1 MATDTPL
8 NITLVY
14 SAKARE
20 VLELALTVPPGCTVL
35 QAVQVSGLLQ
45 HYPSIDLASAHFGV
59 WGRRCVPSQTL
70 REHDRVEVY
79 RDLTVDP
86 KVARRE
92 RFAKQGA
99 KTAGLFVKKR
109 EGAKAGY

>member
-45 HYPSIDLASAHFGV
+45 HYPRIDLASAHFGV

-99 KTAGLFVKKR
+99 KTAGLFVNKR